1 MNGLTHTLTPF
12 LNWLN
17 DSWLGVVTRQ
27 YHYLFTAGLVLH
39 FIGLS
44 LLMGAMLIVDLRL
57 LGFPRQMPIAAAMKF
72 LPIAIIGFLINLCT
86 GVMMVSFD
94 ALDYWLNPAFRVKM
108 ALVLLAG
115 LNALWFTLV
124 EQRRVLS
131 QPSDQKTTIA
141 VRTSAALSL
150 LVWFA
155 IIFWGRMIVAFQ
167 SSSSF

>member
-1 MNGLTHTLTPF
+1 
-12 LNWLN
+12 
-17 DSWLGVVTRQ
+17 
-27 YHYLFTAGLVLH
+27 
-39 FIGLS
+39 
-44 LLMGAMLIVDLRL
+44 
-57 LGFPRQMPIAAAMKF
+57 
-72 LPIAIIGFLINLCT
+72 
-86 GVMMVSFD
+86 
-94 ALDYWLNPAFRVKM
+94 
-108 ALVLLAG
+108 VLLAG